1 MEESQNARIANF
13 GATAD
18 VNRLK
23 RGTRVWP
30 IPQRLQTQIRNQ
42 RTVVHYNRVEQAGAL
57 GEGAAKTNN
66 AQKGFVCRIGLKT
79 HYGLRAKLKIPTS
92 MSHPL
97 SAYSLPN

>member
-57 GEGAAKTNN
+57 GEGAAKTK
-66 AQKGFVCRIGLKT
+66 AQKASCAELD
-79 HYGLRAKLKIPTS
+79 AKHD
-92 MSHPL
+92 MGCG
-97 SAYSLPN
+97 PN